1 VAPTGPEDQPGSV
14 MSRADDRHIELTVQR
29 VGESLRG
36 CARDHGGP
44 AHEFT
49 GWLGLLGVLE
59 TLLADPQAA
68 TTEDT

>member
-1 VAPTGPEDQPGSV
+1 M

-29 VGESLRG
+29 VGESVRG
-36 CARDHGGP
+36 CARDDGGQ

-59 TLLADPQAA
+59 TLLADSQVA
-68 TTEDT
+68 TTEDA